1 MSTRGFGGLL
11 RSVASSRLLWPVRAA
26 AFWAAVFLP
35 FCSVALV
42 AVGSVTDVTR
52 LVSLLA
58 ANVVAFVVGHDHGR

>member
-1 MSTRGFGGLL
+1 MSTRGFGGFL

-26 AFWAAVFLP
+26 AFWAAVLLP

-58 ANVVAFVVGHDHGR
+58 ANAVAFVVGHDHGR

>member
-1 MSTRGFGGLL
+1 M
-11 RSVASSRLLWPVRAA
+11 ASSRLLWPVRAA

-42 AVGSVTDVTR
+42 AAGSVTDATR

-58 ANVVAFVVGHDHGR
+58 ANVVALVIGHGHGR